1 MLLGI
6 MQVTDML
13 WFAGARTH
21 AMASRDVYDV
31 AVRWRQVS
39 EPFDPVFYIDGLTRA
54 AFEEG
59 FGLQTPMV
67 SGQNLVVRYYPQ
79 VRKGVCSNVGAVA
92 VYILLLLLC
101 FCTFGCCSFL
111 LHSRLRNG

>member
-13 WFAGARTH
+13 WFVGARTH

-79 VRKGVCSNVGAVA
+79 VCKSFVPALARWP
-92 VYILLLLLC
+92 
-101 FCTFGCCSFL
+101 CTAMCLRFGPI
-111 LHSRLRNG
+111 